1 MGLAGARK
9 NTRINKDPRNTN
21 WINNEKGIGFKLLS
35 SQGWQPGQGLGTE
48 LTGRTVNIKT
58 TYKDDT
64 AGIGCTPV
72 HAQEWDGLYAF
83 DALFSK
89 LNSADVSGA
98 ATPAEPVSESH
109 ERVIFMNTKGARVG
123 LDVRFVKGET
133 FTSELSKAKFYQSLG
148 LKAPSAVVK
157 ETRDAQLD
165 EKALKVAA
173 KAAKAKRK
181 AERQAKREAKRLAKA
196 TSDKTGKKSPK
207 KEKRRRREAS
217 SSSVSSDADA
227 AVAPVVAP
235 VAHGRF
241 AHRAKFQRAKMGGR
255 LNAAQLA
262 EVLGVKA
269 S

>member
-1 MGLAGARK
+1 MGLAGVRK

-35 SQGWQPGQGLGTE
+35 SQGWQPGQGLGSE

-58 TYKDDT
+58 QYKDDT
-64 AGIGCTPV
+64 AGIGCSPV
-72 HAQEWDGLYAF
+72 HAQEWAGLYAF

-98 ATPAEPVSESH
+98 ATPDEPVSGKE
-109 ERVIFMNTKGARVG
+109 ERVFFMSTNAPRVG

-133 FTSELSKAKFYQSLG
+133 FTSDLSKAKFYESLG
-148 LKAPSAVVK
+148 LKPPNAVASDTIGAPP
-157 ETRDAQLD
+157 DA
-165 EKALKVAA
+165 KAMKAAA

-181 AERQAKREAKRLAKA
+181 AEREAKREAKRTVAA
-196 TSDKTGKKSPK
+196 EDGK
-207 KEKRRRREAS
+207 KEKKKSKKDKKDKKEKAKTAS
-217 SSSVSSDADA
+217 SSEPVRADVQEPSA
-227 AVAPVVAP
+227 LPS
-235 VAHGRF
+235 RF